1 MFSTRIE
8 LVIQCFVA
16 AGAMEAFSN
25 LRVQTGLLN
34 ENVNVI
40 RNSTCVERLL
50 IAPTNTYVIYS
61 AVYIV
66 III

>member
-1 MFSTRIE
+1 
-8 LVIQCFVA
+8 
-16 AGAMEAFSN
+16 MEAFSN

-40 RNSTCVERLL
+40 RNSTCVRD
-50 IAPTNTYVIYS
+50 NTYVIYS

>member
-40 RNSTCVERLL
+40 RNSTCVRD
-50 IAPTNTYVIYS
+50 NTYVIYS